1 MSQLFVGR
9 LPRQV
14 QSEDLE
20 KIFEKYGKLS
30 RCDVKRG
37 VNSSYGFVE
46 YVDASHAPNAMAEC
60 NGMTVE
66 GETIVVEM
74 ATGAARKRNDSTCFR
89 CGQEGHWAKD
99 CSGSGSGRR
108 NGRGRSPRRRE
119 AGRGHRRDWSKPA
132 NDRERSRPRRSPSPD
147 RRHRN
152 GAEDSRPER
161 DSYYGMDSGCE

>member
-9 LPRQV
+9 LPREV

-20 KIFEKYGKLS
+20 KIFEKFGKLS

-46 YVDASHAPNAMAEC
+46 FADASHAPDAIAEC

-74 ATGAARKRNDSTCFR
+74 ATGAARKRNDS
-89 CGQEGHWAKD
+89 
-99 CSGSGSGRR
+99 SR
-108 NGRGRSPRRRE
+108 NRSPRKRE
-119 AGRGHRRDWSKPA
+119 PGRGYRRDWSRPP
-132 NDRERSRPRRSPSPD
+132 NGRDESRARRSPSP
-147 RRHRN
+147 RRHQN
-152 GAEDSRPER
+152 EGAQWERQRSVDSAV
-161 DSYYGMDSGCE
+161 DKYD